1 MQLTKVHLVG
11 YILCAGDKNPLKPL
25 SCVRL
30 FVTPWAVAYQAPPSI
45 GFSRQEYWSGLLFP
59 SPGDPPDPGIEPV
72 SFTLQAF
79 LHPGRVTRTQ
89 PRPAGQGEGPGHGES
104 GRASISCG
112 CGVEPPVAGAWVRAC
127 TVPILPPWRLC
138 WMFRGFLF
146 KRKELWAWLSL
157 FWLGEL

>member
-11 YILCAGDKNPLKPL
+11 YILCASDKNPLKPL

-72 SFTLQAF
+72 SFTLQAT
-79 LHPGRVTRTQ
+79 LYHLSH
-89 PRPAGQGEGPGHGES
+89 QGSPIKAEVRYPPSADSCISQECSMCPHKGET
-104 GRASISCG
+104 ASILTIQNMADST
-112 CGVEPPVAGAWVRAC
+112 W
-127 TVPILPPWRLC
+127 L
-138 WMFRGFLF
+138 FLY
-146 KRKELWAWLSL
+146 
-157 FWLGEL
+157 